1 MAFYLN
7 FIFKYLKIS
16 LSKPYR
22 FLTILFFIWLY
33 RVDFVAAD
41 GGGLAKALQVITIF
55 GLFFIILKKKH
66 NIVNFSLSKTNN
78 SIKSLLIL
86 YIFAL
91 TSTLWAFIPTFAFFL
106 SFQNIII
113 ILSLVWLFS
122 SMEDFKTMEKSFL
135 AFVMM
140 IILFETI
147 LYRVLV
153 YPSVIIHY
161 LPSGSSAAMCFSY
174 CISEYLT
181 QKKKDKERSMYLK
194 WCMIISVI
202 VLITSTSSGANAS
215 AVFGM
220 IIGLFFSGKFI
231 YALLLMIFG
240 LFLYLNQ
247 DLILHL
253 ILFLMPGKDV
263 EELESVTGRS
273 ELWDIMMNLA
283 NQKPLLGWGFACIE
297 RAATVFGNK
306 ASPDAHNNFL
316 GIYGSLG
323 YTGLVLFIYHYLVN
337 TLYIFKRKNKVGYLG
352 LLSASCCSMLNGYS
366 FGFMSGKA
374 CSITVI
380 YFSLVILSFTYG
392 KCRLYSKQ

>member
-22 FLTILFFIWLY
+22 FITILFFIWLY
-33 RVDFVAAD
+33 RVDFIAAD
-41 GGGLAKALQVITIF
+41 GGGIAKALQVTTIF
-55 GLFFIILKKKH
+55 GLLYIILKKRH
-66 NIVNFSLSKTNN
+66 NIINFSFNQTNN
-78 SIKSLLIL
+78 SIKSLLLL
-86 YIFAL
+86 YSFAL
-91 TSTLWAFIPTFAFFL
+91 LSTLWAFIPTFAFFL
-106 SFQNIII
+106 SFQNLIII
-113 ILSLVWLFS
+113 FSLTWLFS
-122 SMEDFKTMEKSFL
+122 SIEDFKSMEKSFL

-153 YPSVIIHY
+153 YPSLFIHY

-181 QKKKDKERSMYLK
+181 MKKTDKERGMYLK
-194 WCMIISVI
+194 WCMIISI
-202 VLITSTSSGANAS
+202 IILITSTSSGANAS

-231 YALLLMIFG
+231 YALLIIIAG
-240 LFLYLNQ
+240 LILYLNQ
-247 DLILHL
+247 DLIMHL
-253 ILFLMPGKDV
+253 ILLLMPGKDI
-263 EELESVTGRS
+263 EGLKSATGRS
-273 ELWDIMMNLA
+273 ELWETMMNLA
-283 NQKPLLGWGFACIE
+283 KQKPIYGWGFACIE
-297 RAATVFGNK
+297 RAATVFGGK

-323 YTGLVLFIYHYLVN
+323 YIGLGIFIYHYIVN
-337 TLYIFKRKNKVGYLG
+337 TLSIFKRKNRIGYLG
-352 LLSASCCSMLNGYS
+352 LLSASCCSILNGYS

-392 KCRLYSKQ
+392 KCRLYSK

>member
-22 FLTILFFIWLY
+22 FITILFFIWLY
-33 RVDFVAAD
+33 RVDFIAAD
-41 GGGLAKALQVITIF
+41 GGGIAKALQVTTIF
-55 GLFFIILKKKH
+55 GLLYIILKKKH
-66 NIVNFSLSKTNN
+66 NIINFSFNQTNN
-78 SIKSLLIL
+78 SIKSLLLL
-86 YIFAL
+86 YSFAL
-91 TSTLWAFIPTFAFFL
+91 LSTLWAFIPTFAFFL
-106 SFQNIII
+106 SFQNLIII
-113 ILSLVWLFS
+113 FSLTWLFS
-122 SMEDFKTMEKSFL
+122 SIEDFKSMEKSFL

-153 YPSVIIHY
+153 YPSLFIHY

-181 QKKKDKERSMYLK
+181 MKKTDKERGMYLK
-194 WCMIISVI
+194 WCMIISI
-202 VLITSTSSGANAS
+202 IILITSTSSGANAS

-231 YALLLMIFG
+231 YALLIIVAG

-247 DLILHL
+247 DLIMHL
-253 ILFLMPGKDV
+253 ILLFMPGKDI
-263 EELESVTGRS
+263 EGLKSATGRS
-273 ELWDIMMNLA
+273 ELWETMMNLA
-283 NQKPLLGWGFACIE
+283 KQKPIYGWGFACIE
-297 RAATVFGNK
+297 RAATVFGGK

-323 YTGLVLFIYHYLVN
+323 YIGLGLFIYHYIVN
-337 TLYIFKRKNKVGYLG
+337 TLSIFKRKNRIGYLG

-392 KCRLYSKQ
+392 KCRLYSK

>member
-22 FLTILFFIWLY
+22 FITILFFIWLY
-33 RVDFVAAD
+33 RVDFIAAD
-41 GGGLAKALQVITIF
+41 GGGIAKALQVTTIF
-55 GLFFIILKKKH
+55 GLLYIILKKRH
-66 NIVNFSLSKTNN
+66 NIINFSFNQTNN
-78 SIKSLLIL
+78 SIKSLLLL
-86 YIFAL
+86 YSFAL
-91 TSTLWAFIPTFAFFL
+91 LSTLWAFIPTFAFFL
-106 SFQNIII
+106 SFQNLIII
-113 ILSLVWLFS
+113 FSLTWLFS
-122 SMEDFKTMEKSFL
+122 SIEDFKSMEKSFL

-153 YPSVIIHY
+153 YPSLFIHY

-181 QKKKDKERSMYLK
+181 MKKTDKERGMYLK
-194 WCMIISVI
+194 WCMIISI
-202 VLITSTSSGANAS
+202 IILITSTSSGANAS

-231 YALLLMIFG
+231 YALLIIIAG
-240 LFLYLNQ
+240 LILYLNQ
-247 DLILHL
+247 DLIMHL
-253 ILFLMPGKDV
+253 ILLLMPGKDI
-263 EELESVTGRS
+263 EGLKSATGRS
-273 ELWDIMMNLA
+273 ELWETMMNLA
-283 NQKPLLGWGFACIE
+283 KQKPIYGWGFACIE
-297 RAATVFGNK
+297 RAATVFGGK

-323 YTGLVLFIYHYLVN
+323 YIGLGLFIYHYIVN
-337 TLYIFKRKNKVGYLG
+337 TLSIFKRKNRIGYLG

-392 KCRLYSKQ
+392 KCRLYSK

>member
-22 FLTILFFIWLY
+22 FITILFFIWLY
-33 RVDFVAAD
+33 RVDFIAAD
-41 GGGLAKALQVITIF
+41 GGGIAKALQVTTIF
-55 GLFFIILKKKH
+55 GLLYIILKKKH
-66 NIVNFSLSKTNN
+66 NIINFSFNQTNN
-78 SIKSLLIL
+78 SIKSLLLL
-86 YIFAL
+86 YSFAL
-91 TSTLWAFIPTFAFFL
+91 LSTLWAFIPTFAFFL
-106 SFQNIII
+106 SFQNLIII
-113 ILSLVWLFS
+113 FSLTWLFS
-122 SMEDFKTMEKSFL
+122 SIEDFKSMEKSFL

-153 YPSVIIHY
+153 YPSLFIHY

-181 QKKKDKERSMYLK
+181 MKKTDKERGMYLK
-194 WCMIISVI
+194 WCMIISI
-202 VLITSTSSGANAS
+202 IILITSTSSGANAS

-231 YALLLMIFG
+231 YALLIIVAG

-247 DLILHL
+247 DLIMHL
-253 ILFLMPGKDV
+253 ILLLMPGKDI
-263 EELESVTGRS
+263 EGLKSATGRS
-273 ELWDIMMNLA
+273 ELWETMMNLA
-283 NQKPLLGWGFACIE
+283 KQKPIYGWGFACIE
-297 RAATVFGNK
+297 RAATVFGGK

-323 YTGLVLFIYHYLVN
+323 YIGLGLFIYHYIVN
-337 TLYIFKRKNKVGYLG
+337 TLSIFKRKNRIGYLG

-392 KCRLYSKQ
+392 KCRLYSK

>member
-22 FLTILFFIWLY
+22 FITILFFIWLY
-33 RVDFVAAD
+33 RVDFIAAD
-41 GGGLAKALQVITIF
+41 GGGIAKALQVTTIF
-55 GLFFIILKKKH
+55 GLLYIILKKKH
-66 NIVNFSLSKTNN
+66 NIINFSFNQTNN
-78 SIKSLLIL
+78 SIKSLLLL
-86 YIFAL
+86 YSFAL
-91 TSTLWAFIPTFAFFL
+91 LSTLWAFIPTFAFFL
-106 SFQNIII
+106 SFQNLIII
-113 ILSLVWLFS
+113 FSLTWLFS
-122 SMEDFKTMEKSFL
+122 SIEDFKSMEKSFL

-153 YPSVIIHY
+153 YPSLFIHY

-181 QKKKDKERSMYLK
+181 MKKTDKERGMYLK
-194 WCMIISVI
+194 WCMIISI
-202 VLITSTSSGANAS
+202 IILITSTSSGANAS

-231 YALLLMIFG
+231 YALLIIVAG

-247 DLILHL
+247 DLIMHL
-253 ILFLMPGKDV
+253 ILLLMPGKDI
-263 EELESVTGRS
+263 EGLKSATGRS
-273 ELWDIMMNLA
+273 ELWETMMNLA
-283 NQKPLLGWGFACIE
+283 KQKPIYGWGFACIE
-297 RAATVFGNK
+297 RAATVFGGK

-323 YTGLVLFIYHYLVN
+323 YIGLGLFIYHYIVN
-337 TLYIFKRKNKVGYLG
+337 TLSIFKRKNRIGYLG
-352 LLSASCCSMLNGYS
+352 LLSVSCCSMLNGYS

-392 KCRLYSKQ
+392 KCRLYSK

>member
-22 FLTILFFIWLY
+22 FITILFFIWLY
-33 RVDFVAAD
+33 RVDFIAAD
-41 GGGLAKALQVITIF
+41 GGGIAKALQVTTIF
-55 GLFFIILKKKH
+55 GFLYIILKKKH
-66 NIVNFSLSKTNN
+66 NIINFSFNQTNN
-78 SIKSLLIL
+78 SIKSLLLL
-86 YIFAL
+86 YSFAL
-91 TSTLWAFIPTFAFFL
+91 LSTLWAFIPTFAFFL
-106 SFQNIII
+106 SFQNLIII
-113 ILSLVWLFS
+113 FSLTWLFS
-122 SMEDFKTMEKSFL
+122 SIEDFKSMEKSFL

-153 YPSVIIHY
+153 YPSLFIHY

-181 QKKKDKERSMYLK
+181 MKKTDKERGMYLK
-194 WCMIISVI
+194 WCMIISI
-202 VLITSTSSGANAS
+202 IILITSTSSGANAS

-231 YALLLMIFG
+231 YALLIIVAG

-247 DLILHL
+247 DLIMHL
-253 ILFLMPGKDV
+253 ILLLMPGKDI
-263 EELESVTGRS
+263 EGLKSATGRS
-273 ELWDIMMNLA
+273 ELWETMMNLA
-283 NQKPLLGWGFACIE
+283 KQKPIYGWGFACIE
-297 RAATVFGNK
+297 RAATVFGGK

-323 YTGLVLFIYHYLVN
+323 YIGLGLFIYHYIVN
-337 TLYIFKRKNKVGYLG
+337 TLSIFKRKNRIGYLG

-392 KCRLYSKQ
+392 KCRLYSK

>member
-22 FLTILFFIWLY
+22 FITILFFIWLY
-33 RVDFVAAD
+33 RVDFIAAD
-41 GGGLAKALQVITIF
+41 GGGIAKALQVITIF
-55 GLFFIILKKKH
+55 GLLYIILKKKH
-66 NIVNFSLSKTNN
+66 NIINFSFNQTNN
-78 SIKSLLIL
+78 SIKSLLLL
-86 YIFAL
+86 YSFAL
-91 TSTLWAFIPTFAFFL
+91 LSTLWAFIPTFAFFL
-106 SFQNIII
+106 SFQNLTIIF
-113 ILSLVWLFS
+113 SLTWFFS
-122 SMEDFKTMEKSFL
+122 NIEDFKSMEKSFL

-153 YPSVIIHY
+153 YPSLFIHY

-181 QKKKDKERSMYLK
+181 MKKTDKERGMYLK
-194 WCMIISVI
+194 WCMIISI
-202 VLITSTSSGANAS
+202 IILITSTSSGANAS

-231 YALLLMIFG
+231 YASLIIIAG

-247 DLILHL
+247 DLIMHL
-253 ILFLMPGKDV
+253 ILLLMPGKDI
-263 EELESVTGRS
+263 EGLKSATGRS
-273 ELWDIMMNLA
+273 ELWETMMNLA
-283 NQKPLLGWGFACIE
+283 KQKPIYGWGFACIE
-297 RAATVFGNK
+297 RAATVFGGK

-323 YTGLVLFIYHYLVN
+323 YIGLGLFIYHYIVN
-337 TLYIFKRKNKVGYLG
+337 TLSIFKRKNRIGYLG
-352 LLSASCCSMLNGYS
+352 LLSASCSSMLNGYS

-392 KCRLYSKQ
+392 KCRLYSK